1 MSSRLAGGQAG
12 VCLALPPPP
21 RVPPLCSSDPGAPS
35 PHLTLS
41 CCWLWWARTLRQAMF
56 GPEERR
62 VEEETLGDHFQRG
75 ARKEKL
81 PRAPGARS
89 RVARYT
95 EGRGWG
101 VVLVQPQGPRRP
113 LARNPEAGVG
123 RDFPLQ
129 ARVPVPARHL
139 G

>member
-75 ARKEKL
+75 ARKGKL
-81 PRAPGARS
+81 PRAPGRQEPS
-89 RVARYT
+89 GTVH
-95 EGRGWG
+95 GG
-101 VVLVQPQGPRRP
+101 
-113 LARNPEAGVG
+113 AGVG
-123 RDFPLQ
+123 GGSH
-129 ARVPVPARHL
+129 PAS
-139 G
+139 GSPTAPGPES